1 MRYAPGRTPIRAP
14 RQLSVRMRAT
24 VAGIAVAGA
33 SIVGLALPGTAN
45 AATNASATTTFQ
57 AHPDS
62 GNHGNWATDAFT
74 RVATVTYVSVDSTL
88 TDCGSTAKTCFVYEG
103 TIGDTGSFT
112 AISGAKSPQAG
123 VTITGTP
130 SGPFKGGSDVKF
142 FSSSDT
148 ASAAGVPATVTGAGP
163 VSTTDWVEQ
172 FFPAGTTFGAGPTLT
187 DWGWAYSNPAT
198 CENWLDSISN
208 SSGSLP
214 ADGDI
219 TGVNHCVTGTG
230 PISTFV
236 NHSASCL
243 DNSGFNWA
251 AGNLQ
256 QIWKCG
262 ASGGVDQNF
271 RLATYNGAE
280 VLQAVAPAT
289 VSAVPWCVTAP
300 AAVGQLT
307 IQFCTGTGGQV
318 VKKQGPYYVFTAT
331 GYVMDLRARSTT
343 NGNAVIAYPQNGGKN
358 QQWSLP

>member
-14 RQLSVRMRAT
+14 RQLSVRTRAT

-62 GNHGNWATDAFT
+62 GNHGNWANDAFT

-219 TGVNHCVTGTG
+219 TGVNHCLTGTG

-251 AGNLQ
+251 A
-256 QIWKCG
+256 
-262 ASGGVDQNF
+262 
-271 RLATYNGAE
+271 
-280 VLQAVAPAT
+280 VAPACLPFRGASPRPAVACPRPSPT
-289 VSAVPWCVTAP
+289 PADGRTGLGPGRSAETASRTH
-300 AAVGQLT
+300 G
-307 IQFCTGTGGQV
+307 
-318 VKKQGPYYVFTAT
+318 
-331 GYVMDLRARSTT
+331 LRARFDRCSVGALPKPRPSPPSLTAVSRPATTPRRAGVRDRLNRTPVTPAVTPPSRGARLRPGST
-343 NGNAVIAYPQNGGKN
+343 
-358 QQWSLP
+358 